1 MVMDWDDE
9 PDAPPPIELTPIIE
23 APGLDGWDEAEVTR
37 FFEEYANHKGPTNI
51 GLSLGWSPAKIK
63 RFLAIPAFTE
73 ILTALGEREI
83 ETVEHAVYMAARR
96 GNMVAAKLYLFNR
109 APHHGW
115 ADRRNIT
122 IQAHSQQEIVV
133 SVRQALEE
141 TTRAKI
147 EAHGIDGVLALQM
160 MAEDDDIVDAELV
173 E

>member
-1 MVMDWDDE
+1 MAVDWDD
-9 PDAPPPIELTPIIE
+9 DHAPAPIELPPE
-23 APGLDGWDEAEVTR
+23 LDVPALNGWDEAQVTR

-63 RFLAIPAFTE
+63 RFLSIPEFTE
-73 ILTALGEREI
+73 ILIALGEREI
-83 ETVEHAVYMAARR
+83 ETVEHAVFAAARR

-141 TTRAKI
+141 QTRISI
-147 EAHGIDGVLALQM
+147 EAHGADAVRALQAM
-160 MAEDDDIVDAELV
+160 GDFDDDIIEAELV